1 MKEDN
6 LESEDLTGRKTEQRN
21 TRVDE
26 TGGEADAANLTGAAS
41 HDETDLAI
49 EEARGFADQVPIDG
63 WEQRPPEL
71 SRELII
77 SQEKG
82 ELVDYTKGR
91 LLTRRERGLKIGE
104 AGGKEP

>member
-1 MKEDN
+1 MRDDN
-6 LESEDLTGRKTEQRN
+6 PKWGDLSDRKTQQRN
-21 TRVDE
+21 KRADE
-26 TGGEADAANLTGAAS
+26 TSGEADASNSADTAS
-41 HDETDLAI
+41 HHEDDLAI

-63 WEQRPPEL
+63 WEQRPSEL

-104 AGGKEP
+104 AGGKES